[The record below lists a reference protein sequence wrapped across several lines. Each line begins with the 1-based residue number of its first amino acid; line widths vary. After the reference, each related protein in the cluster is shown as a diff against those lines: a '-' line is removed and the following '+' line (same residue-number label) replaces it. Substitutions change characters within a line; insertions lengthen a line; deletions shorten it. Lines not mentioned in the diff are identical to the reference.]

1 LRNLTL
7 LTDLYELTMMQ
18 GYYLAGIG
26 EKPAVFDLFFRS
38 APFAGGYTVAA
49 GLEQAISYLVNL
61 KFDAGDLS
69 YLDSLGLFRPDFLH
83 YLETLRFR
91 GNVDAIP
98 EGTVVFPHE
107 PLMRVEAGLMEG
119 QLIEST
125 LLNLINFQTL
135 VATKAARIVQAA
147 APDPV
152 VEFGLRRAQGP
163 DAAVL
168 GARAAFIGG
177 AVATSNVAAGQLWGI
192 PVRGTQAH
200 SWVQAFADELE
211 AFRAYARAFPSSCL
225 LLVDT
230 YNVLESGMPHA
241 LQVASELRDAGYRLA
256 GIRLDSGDLAYLSK
270 RVRVMLD
277 QAGFQDAIILGTG
290 DLDEYL
296 IRDIKAQGSAVS
308 AWGVGTKL
316 ITAYDD
322 PALGG
327 VYKLAAKEAGGR
339 LQPEIKI
346 SENPAKITNP
356 GVKKVARLYNGH
368 GRAVADL
375 IMLQGEELDPGKPL
389 TIFDPDHTWKRKTLV
404 HFTYRQLLV
413 PVLRSGRLVYQLP
426 ALTEVRGHA
435 AADLATF
442 SPEHRRLVNPH
453 RYFVDLSLPLWE
465 LKQSLLR
472 QGRPNSD

>member
-1 LRNLTL
+1 
-7 LTDLYELTMMQ
+7 MMQ

-26 EKPAVFDLFFRS
+26 ENPAVFDLFFRS
-38 APFAGGYTVAA
+38 APFNGGYTVAA
-49 GLEQAISYLVNL
+49 GLEQATSYLVNL
-61 KFDAGDLS
+61 KFEAGDLA
-69 YLDSLGLFRPDFLH
+69 YLDSLGLFRPDFL
-83 YLETLRFR
+83 YCLETLRFR
-91 GNVDAIP
+91 GHVDAIP
-98 EGTVVFPHE
+98 EGTVVFPQE
-107 PLMRVEAGLMEG
+107 PLMRVEASLMEG

-163 DAAVL
+163 DAAIL

-177 AVATSNVAAGQLWGI
+177 AVATSNVAASQLWGI

-200 SWVQAFADELE
+200 SWVQAFPDELE
-211 AFRAYARAFPSSCL
+211 AFRAYARAFPDSCL

-241 LQVASELRDAGYRLA
+241 LQVASELREAGYRLA

-270 RVRVMLD
+270 RARAMLD
-277 QAGFQDAIILGTG
+277 QAGFQDAVILATG

-327 VYKLAAKEAGGR
+327 VYKLVAKQVDGR
-339 LQPEIKI
+339 FQPEIKI

-356 GVKKVARLYNGH
+356 GVKNVSRLYNGH

-375 IMLQGEELDPGKPL
+375 IMLQGEELDPGRPL
-389 TIFDPDHTWKRKTLV
+389 TIFDPDHTWKRKTLS

-413 PVLRSGRLVYQLP
+413 PVLRGGSLVYP
-426 ALTEVRGHA
+426 FPPLTEVRRHA

-465 LKQSLLR
+465 MKQALLR
-472 QGRPNSD
+472 QGRSNNE